1 MKFVTLMFSLTVLP
15 LMAGGALAATPLSE
29 TQMDRMT
36 AGAGIGVVTVLPMI
50 CANCTVSSSSSTSQN
65 GVTTTHGGSGT
76 DRGGLFMTTPL
87 APWGIGTVQ
96 IPIIV
101 IIP

>member
-1 MKFVTLMFSLTVLP
+1 MRSMALVFSVVALP
-15 LMAGGALAATPLSE
+15 LMAGAAIAATPLSE
-29 TQMDRMT
+29 TQMDGMT
-36 AGAGIGVVTVLPMI
+36 AGAGIGVVTVPPMI

-76 DRGGLFMTTPL
+76 DRGGLFVTTPP

-96 IPIIV
+96 LPIIV